1 MRSRPLA
8 VSGAF
13 VFTPDVFPDDR
24 GFFVSPMQRPAL
36 RDTVGQASFPVA
48 QASYSRSRRG
58 VVRGV
63 HFTRTPPGC
72 AKYVY
77 CPQGQALDIVV
88 DIRIGSPTFGR
99 WDTVLLDPETAR
111 AVYFPIG
118 VGHAFVA
125 LTDHTIMTYLLSAA
139 YDAPNELAVSVT
151 DPTLAL
157 PIPPDV
163 EPILSARDTAAPTLA
178 EAEAAGLLPDFPT
191 CQSLA
196 QPMVSSP

>member
-1 MRSRPLA
+1 MRSRELA

-36 RDTVGQASFPVA
+36 QDTIGQASFPVA

-72 AKYVY
+72 AKYVH
-77 CPQGQALDIVV
+77 CPQGRALDIVV
-88 DIRIGSPTFGR
+88 DVRIGSPTFGR
-99 WDTVLLDPETAR
+99 WDTVLLDSEAAR
-111 AVYFPIG
+111 AVYLPIG

-125 LTDHTIMTYLLSAA
+125 LTDRTIMTYLLSAA
-139 YDAPNELAVSVT
+139 YEAPNEAAVSVT

-157 PIPPDV
+157 PIPLDV
-163 EPILSARDTAAPTLA
+163 EPILSARDSGAPTLA
-178 EAEAAGLLPDFPT
+178 EAEAAGLLPDYTT
-191 CQSLA
+191 CLMLA
-196 QPMVSSP
+196 QPVASSP